1 MIVGFIAFLVVLRV
15 LSLMLVSPDSSDM
28 EKKGSNMDKTK
39 KKTRIVTSAILESGW
54 AIGVGIIV
62 GQLST

>member
-1 MIVGFIAFLVVLRV
+1 M
-15 LSLMLVSPDSSDM
+15 
-28 EKKGSNMDKTK
+28 KKRGTSMDKTK
-39 KKTRIVTSAILESGW
+39 KKTRIVASAILESGW

>member
-1 MIVGFIAFLVVLRV
+1 
-15 LSLMLVSPDSSDM
+15 MLVSPDGSNM
-28 EKKGSNMDKTK
+28 KKKGSNMDKTK
-39 KKTRIVTSAILESGW
+39 KKTKVVASAILESGW

>member
-1 MIVGFIAFLVVLRV
+1 
-15 LSLMLVSPDSSDM
+15 MLVSPDGSDM
-28 EKKGSNMDKTK
+28 EKKGNNMDKTK
-39 KKTRIVTSAILESGW
+39 KKIKVAASAILESVW